1 MEMFTRP
8 LLRCAPPVV
17 NALFIQA
24 YGDTGFHTHPVQG
37 GDAMVHFA
45 CGRVFQQDIKGPEFL
60 RL

>member
-1 MEMFTRP
+1 
-8 LLRCAPPVV
+8 VV